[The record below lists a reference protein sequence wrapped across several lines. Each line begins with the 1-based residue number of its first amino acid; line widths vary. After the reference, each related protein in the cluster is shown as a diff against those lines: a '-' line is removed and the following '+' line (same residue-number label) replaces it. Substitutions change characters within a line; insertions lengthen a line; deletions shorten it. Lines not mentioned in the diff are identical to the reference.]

1 MSLIVWRKNRKQG
14 LKFGRAA
21 RSNFEHSEISCD
33 FNFDTSRRRLL
44 VSAADALPLVCLDTD
59 SDQESLDGSD
69 YDSDEW
75 VSGEHEASAAGAVA
89 AEVEIRPAD
98 DNNSPPAAVFEF
110 RWRGRYRRPW
120 ERGR

>member
-1 MSLIVWRKNRKQG
+1 MVWRKNRKQG

-21 RSNFEHSEISCD
+21 RSHFERSEISYGD
-33 FNFDTSRRRLL
+33 LNFDMSRRRL
-44 VSAADALPLVCLDTD
+44 SAAEALPLVCLDAD
-59 SDQESLDGSD
+59 SDQEPFDGD

-75 VSGEHEASAAGAVA
+75 FPGEREADAADAVA

-98 DNNSPPAAVFEF
+98 DDNSPPAAVFGF